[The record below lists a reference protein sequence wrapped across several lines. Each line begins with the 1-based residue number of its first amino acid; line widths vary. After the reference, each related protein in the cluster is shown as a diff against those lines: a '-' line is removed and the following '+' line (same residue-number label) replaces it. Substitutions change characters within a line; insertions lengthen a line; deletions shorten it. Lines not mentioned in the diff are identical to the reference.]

1 LLLRLRMEAACSLLE
16 RPGMTVKHAAD
27 QSGFGSEYNLRRAFV
42 AQLGVVPSDY
52 QARFG

>member
-1 LLLRLRMEAACSLLE
+1 
-16 RPGMTVKHAAD
+16 MTVKQAAG

-42 AQLGVVPSDY
+42 ARLGVVPSAY